1 MALWPFR
8 RKSARK
14 RSRSG
19 ATLSDL
25 EAMAQV
31 DRSARPRSR
40 TANDMSLNRKG
51 TLKKRRTEPAQGPR
65 RSRSN
70 SYSPGRRDS
79 ITVYPHSHARAWLDP
94 SMRPNVRSFERI
106 EEGYGWDQAPTLYGN
121 RGSVRIPRRKSSRQ
135 KQPGHDREAEIR
147 AMASSMSL
155 RRARDTPTP
164 PMRLGSKRM
173 KAGVGFSQ
181 HWDGPS
187 TEGSLPGTASIRSE
201 MSTDSEH
208 GAYRLKTLEALAP
221 RPILRYEANPRWRPS
236 NSYGPSRT
244 TSQKKAFAERP
255 VIPEETLKAHKRV
268 DSLADGLDASDI
280 RELMERDKR
289 RRERKRLTEQARVE
303 KRLARLAEKHLAAQ
317 ISAAKDGA
325 PPPQNL
331 ERGVVGRELAMLGL
345 DPASTVVTS
354 SKRRTTSTEPSAEGD
369 RNPLNERI
377 SSDIGTRSPVNDF
390 HRTNSI
396 PLEAMTPQVEEGN
409 PPKDIQSPPSMS
421 SHSGASAKKGFKAS
435 DSTAKPLSDAAR
447 SRSTISP
454 PPATVE
460 EVENARSSGGM
471 QKVRLS
477 FTSLFKWASKNNRR
491 GSGPSSFSNASREE
505 MQAAIRNKSPIPP
518 EESPAVAVAVGV
530 GRTPTPTTP
539 IPPAP
544 APVRRLSSGVPK
556 RTRSRFREDL
566 PELPLSPPDSRLASP
581 DVVAALDTD
590 IPKRGL
596 ASQSPEP
603 PLPTPIDIPT
613 PTRKGGD
620 DGSRYGQGWRQYNTS
635 PEPHTMSLASVD
647 SEGSWL
653 SGRLAGAGMGSRRPA
668 RRDRADS
675 QATNTS
681 VEEEHGIAEDEYFSR
696 LTPARLMRTTSNPR
710 LRKSTG
716 EALPSSDEDE
726 PIIEGDM
733 KWGSVQARQ
742 HPTLVHATDRLLE
755 EDLKSHDGVMNSGD
769 EEHDSESDDIVDA
782 ENIGGLQRATSI
794 NLGKDG
800 AQRIS
805 AGSAKLLEISP
816 RESADSRQRSSAVFL

>member
-8 RKSARK
+8 RK
-14 RSRSG
+14 
-19 ATLSDL
+19 
-25 EAMAQV
+25 
-31 DRSARPRSR
+31 
-40 TANDMSLNRKG
+40 
-51 TLKKRRTEPAQGPR
+51 
-65 RSRSN
+65 
-70 SYSPGRRDS
+70 
-79 ITVYPHSHARAWLDP
+79 
-94 SMRPNVRSFERI
+94 I

-164 PMRLGSKRM
+164 PMRLSSKRI
-173 KAGVGFSQ
+173 KAGIGFSQ

-221 RPILRYEANPRWRPS
+221 RPILRYEANPA
-236 NSYGPSRT
+236 GDLRT
-244 TSQKKAFAERP
+244 ATAP
-255 VIPEETLKAHKRV
+255 PAHKRV

-325 PPPQNL
+325 PL
-331 ERGVVGRELAMLGL
+331 L
-345 DPASTVVTS
+345 
-354 SKRRTTSTEPSAEGD
+354 
-369 RNPLNERI
+369 RI
-377 SSDIGTRSPVNDF
+377 SNEASWNIPADWYKVTGERFPPNQQYTSRGNDS
-390 HRTNSI
+390 H
-396 PLEAMTPQVEEGN
+396 VEEEN

-421 SHSGASAKKGFKAS
+421 SHSGASAKKVSKAS

-460 EVENARSSGGM
+460 EIENARNSGGM

-505 MQAAIRNKSPIPP
+505 MQAAIRNRSPVPP
-518 EESPAVAVAVGV
+518 EESPAVAVGVAVGA
-530 GRTPTPTTP
+530 
-539 IPPAP
+539 I
-544 APVRRLSSGVPK
+544 
-556 RTRSRFREDL
+556 
-566 PELPLSPPDSRLASP
+566 
-581 DVVAALDTD
+581 
-590 IPKRGL
+590 
-596 ASQSPEP
+596 
-603 PLPTPIDIPT
+603 
-613 PTRKGGD
+613 
-620 DGSRYGQGWRQYNTS
+620 QYL

-769 EEHDSESDDIVDA
+769 EEHDSESDDIVDT
-782 ENIGGLQRATSI
+782 ENLGGLQRATSI
-794 NLGKDG
+794 NLGKM
-800 AQRIS
+800 APSVS
-805 AGSAKLLEISP
+805 ALEVPSFSKSP